1 MNDLERRNYTKK
13 TNIICF
19 IVVMVFITGL
29 VLGSFLRNEV
39 VKEIRQ
45 QAIQHGFAEY
55 NPTNAVWQWKMNDF
69 NK

>member
-1 MNDLERRNYTKK
+1 MNDLERKNYNRETS
-13 TNIICF
+13 IIHF

-55 NPTNAVWQWKMNDF
+55 NPTNAVWQWKTNF